1 MASIEYGPAG
11 LIPGPAFYERLLEK
25 PPHSKLPI
33 DSSLL
38 AVTIMDGISTAAAVI
53 GLVQAG
59 TQVTIA
65 LRRYVSSAKE
75 ADSSRARLLDQIKLI
90 SAAETTIESIVRNSS
105 PSLRTP
111 GLQAL
116 IDEWFK
122 ENGPPR
128 TCKRELEE
136 LASWLES
143 EREAKKHKKWVKM
156 IAWPTKEDKVQAAI
170 RAFEGYM
177 PYFRDVLA
185 IETL

>member
-1 MASIEYGPAG
+1 
-11 LIPGPAFYERLLEK
+11 
-25 PPHSKLPI
+25 
-33 DSSLL
+33 
-38 AVTIMDGISTAAAVI
+38 MDGISAAAAVI

-59 TQVTIA
+59 TQVVTA
-65 LRRYVSSAKE
+65 LGRYISSAKE

-90 SAAETTIESIVRNSS
+90 STAETTIESIVRNSS
-105 PSLRTP
+105 PSSRNP
-111 GLQAL
+111 GLQTL

-122 ENGPPR
+122 ENGLPR
-128 TCKRELEE
+128 KCKKELEE

-143 EREAKKHKKWVKM
+143 QREAKKHKKWVKM
-156 IAWPTKEDKVQAAI
+156 IAWPIKEDKIQATI